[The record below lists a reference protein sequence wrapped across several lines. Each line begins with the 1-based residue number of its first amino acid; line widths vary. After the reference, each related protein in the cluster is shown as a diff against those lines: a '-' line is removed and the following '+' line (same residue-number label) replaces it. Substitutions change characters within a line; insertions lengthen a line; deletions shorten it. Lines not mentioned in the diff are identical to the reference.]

1 MIINKQ
7 QHKKIMLDIL
17 SDISSDPLLSNNL
30 GFKGGTCVY
39 FLYGLDRFS
48 VDLDFDLLD
57 IEKKVQVLEKIDLI
71 LGKYGEVKKDG
82 TLRRKLKYSEESVM
96 LKVDISDRKEINTLN
111 KYEVRDI
118 VSGVPLKI
126 LSQADIF
133 AHKLV
138 AITDRYNNKTTNK
151 IITNRDLY
159 DVNFFF
165 DNKWTFNE
173 KIIALRTGETAVEYL
188 VDLKKLIE
196 DRVDDKKILDG
207 IGALVDDK
215 KRLWVRRN
223 LKQEVLK
230 KLAIQIESMRE

>member
-7 QHKKIMLDIL
+7 QHKKMMLDIL
-17 SDISSDPLLSNNL
+17 SDISSDPILAINL

-39 FLYGLDRFS
+39 FLYSLDRFS

-57 IEKKVQVLEKIDLI
+57 IEKKEEALNRLDL
-71 LGKYGEVKKDG
+71 LLVKYGKVSTDG
-82 TLRRKLKYSEESVM
+82 TMRRKVKYSEESAT
-96 LKVDISDRKEINTLN
+96 LKVDVSDRIEINALN
-111 KYEVRDI
+111 TYEVKDI

-126 LSQADIF
+126 LSKKDIF

-138 AITDRYNNKTTNK
+138 AISNRYNNKTTNK
-151 IITNRDLY
+151 VITNRDLY

-165 DNKWTFNE
+165 DNKWAFNE
-173 KIIALRTGETAVEYL
+173 KIIELRVGKKAVEYL
-188 VDLKKLIE
+188 ADLKKLIE
-196 DRVDDKKILDG
+196 DKVDAKKILDG

-230 KLAIQIESMRE
+230 KLSLQIESMRE

>member
-7 QHKKIMLDIL
+7 QHKKIMLEIL
-17 SDISSDPLLSNNL
+17 SDISSDPFLAINL

-57 IEKKVQVLEKIDLI
+57 IEKEAQVLEKMDLI
-71 LGKYGEVKKDG
+71 LAKYGEVKKDG
-82 TLRRKLKYSEESVM
+82 TLRRKLKYTEESVM
-96 LKVDISDRKEINTLN
+96 LKVDISDRMELNSLNT
-111 KYEVRDI
+111 YEVRDVI
-118 VSGVPLKI
+118 SGVPLKV

-133 AHKLV
+133 AHKLS
-138 AITDRYNNKTTNK
+138 AIFDRYKNKKTNK

-165 DNKWTFNE
+165 DNNWPFNE
-173 KIIALRTGETAVEYL
+173 KIIELRSGKKAIEYL
-188 VDLKKLIE
+188 RDLKNLIE
-196 DRVDDKKILDG
+196 KKVDNKKILDG

-215 KRLWVRRN
+215 KRHWVQAN
-223 LKQEVLK
+223 LKKEVLK